1 MTSEKLI
8 QTSHYCQKVSIQKNN
23 NSKEITEEILAE
35 ETPVAIVYNGVS
47 HVVMMASPCDLEDFA
62 KGFSIT
68 EGIINNL
75 SDIYSIEVLKKDNG
89 IEINVEIST
98 EKFTHLKEIRRNL
111 TGRTGCGLCGAESLD
126 QVLKI
131 PKIRKNK
138 TKFSSICVLKA
149 LKKFS
154 NQQKIQKKTGATHAS
169 GLFDSKG
176 NLVILK
182 EDVGRHNAL
191 DKLIGV
197 LLSTNLS
204 SRDGFALITSRA
216 SYEMVSKASA
226 ANIGMLV
233 AVSGPTSLAIN
244 TAKESGMTLLGFAR
258 DGRQTIYA
266 NKQRII
272 I

>member
-1 MTSEKLI
+1 M
-8 QTSHYCQKVSIQKNN
+8 
-23 NSKEITEEILAE
+23 
-35 ETPVAIVYNGVS
+35 
-47 HVVMMASPCDLEDFA
+47 
-62 KGFSIT
+62 
-68 EGIINNL
+68 
-75 SDIYSIEVLKKDNG
+75 
-89 IEINVEIST
+89 
-98 EKFTHLKEIRRNL
+98 
-111 TGRTGCGLCGAESLD
+111 
-126 QVLKI
+126 
-131 PKIRKNK
+131 
-138 TKFSSICVLKA
+138 
-149 LKKFS
+149 
-154 NQQKIQKKTGATHAS
+154 
-169 GLFDSKG
+169 
-176 NLVILK
+176 
-182 EDVGRHNAL
+182 GRHNAL

-204 SRDGFALITSRA
+204 HRDGFALITSRA